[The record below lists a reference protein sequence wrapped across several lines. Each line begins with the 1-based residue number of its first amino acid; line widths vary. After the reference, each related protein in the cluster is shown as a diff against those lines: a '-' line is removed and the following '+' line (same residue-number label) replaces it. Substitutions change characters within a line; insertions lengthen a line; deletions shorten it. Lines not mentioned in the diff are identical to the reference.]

1 MELPQSKNI
10 SKIYEKI
17 MHNQM
22 NDSLQMKSLNISVFR
37 KGFGTRHCLL
47 LMIEKLRKN
56 RNKGVFA
63 AVFTAISKAFHCISH
78 ANC

>member
-1 MELPQSKNI
+1 
-10 SKIYEKI
+10 

-47 LMIEKLRKN
+47 LIIEKLRKN
-56 RNKGVFA
+56 RNNKGVFA
-63 AVFTAISKAFHCISH
+63 AVFPAISKAFHCISH